1 MRGGASG
8 DACVTLEND
17 RVGLQESD
25 DPSQKIVEC
34 GIEYD
39 LCVISVGLSRRNQ
52 KTSHDKRLTLEG
64 AVDEEIH
71 LLRMDAR
78 MRGRDRCRQTA
89 TKVNTKH
96 LQLLGISNIDKGA
109 RLV

>member
-1 MRGGASG
+1 MEGKFFLRGGASG

-39 LCVISVGLSRRNQ
+39 LCVISVGLSRRN
-52 KTSHDKRLTLEG
+52 
-64 AVDEEIH
+64 
-71 LLRMDAR
+71 
-78 MRGRDRCRQTA
+78 
-89 TKVNTKH
+89 
-96 LQLLGISNIDKGA
+96 
-109 RLV
+109 